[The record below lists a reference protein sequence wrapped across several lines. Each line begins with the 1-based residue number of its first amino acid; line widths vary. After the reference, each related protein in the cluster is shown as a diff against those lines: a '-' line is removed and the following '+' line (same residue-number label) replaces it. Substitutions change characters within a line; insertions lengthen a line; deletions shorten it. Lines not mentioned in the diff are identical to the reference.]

1 MAQQVLLFSA
11 LDEIRPPTRQTATV
25 ARLRAGQYGALVRF
39 AVPGR
44 SYEIRDGRAWG
55 AAVDWGPSWAVLAS
69 LVATYKRG
77 DVTATVRDIAGEN
90 TVEVTR

>member
-39 AVPGR
+39 AVQ
-44 SYEIRDGRAWG
+44 RA
-55 AAVDWGPSWAVLAS
+55 
-69 LVATYKRG
+69 
-77 DVTATVRDIAGEN
+77 
-90 TVEVTR
+90 